1 MKNNSLTFTER
12 TSSQPNLKKTCVEI
26 LPYAEFEVTNNGQT
40 YDGNGN
46 YGDNIHITKYVVVP
60 LKSSWTDMLNETIPS
75 VNTSELDTAINT
87 AYSTAGLT
95 KRAVDIPLT
104 PVTPSYEGARTYRS
118 ASSYCRIWSLFYL
131 IHFKYCTLED
141 VNIP

>member
-1 MKNNSLTFTER
+1 MTFTER
-12 TSSQPNLKKTCVEI
+12 TSSTPNLRKTCVEI
-26 LPYAEFEVTNNGQT
+26 LPYGEFEVTNNGQT
-40 YDGNGN
+40 YDGNGG
-46 YGDNIHITKYVVVP
+46 YGDNIYITKYVVVP
-60 LKSSWTDMLNETIPS
+60 LKSSWTDMLNETVPS

-104 PVTPSYEGARTYRS
+104 PVTPSWEGARTYRS

-131 IHFKYCTLED
+131 IHFKYCTLEN

>member
-1 MKNNSLTFTER
+1 M
-12 TSSQPNLKKTCVEI
+12 EI

-46 YGDNIHITKYVVVP
+46 YGDNIYETKYVVVP
-60 LKSSWTDMLNETIPS
+60 LKSSWTDMLNETVPS

-104 PVTPSYEGARTYRS
+104 PVEPPYEGARTYRS
-118 ASSYCRIWSLFYL
+118 ASSYCRIWILFYL
-131 IHFKYCTLED
+131 IHFKYCSLEN

>member
-12 TSSQPNLKKTCVEI
+12 TSSPPNLKKTCVEI

-40 YDGNGN
+40 YDGNGG
-46 YGDNIHITKYVVVP
+46 YGDNIYETKYVVVP
-60 LKSSWTDMLNETIPS
+60 LKSSWTDMLNETVPS

-131 IHFKYCTLED
+131 IHFKYCTLEN